1 MSNNCIRT
9 CKEIKANDKEIFNY
23 RNWKEGHSGIGNAVR
38 VRQKLMLTLKRQ
50 TIIWI
55 NFILDKDED
64 HGSEG

>member
-1 MSNNCIRT
+1 MSNNCIRP
-9 CKEIKANDKEIFNY
+9 CKEIKANDKEIFNH

-38 VRQKLMLTLKRQ
+38 VRQKLMLTLKRH

-55 NFILDKDED
+55 IFILDKDED